1 MKILIHKKHIAATL
15 VVLLGIISFAFKNT
29 SSEETYASVYASKT
43 KLLQDELQLLLGES
57 QKANLQDKE
66 AVAQLQ
72 KNILKARI
80 AMKKA
85 DFWLRYLEPLAY
97 KKINGPLPVEWET
110 EVFEKFEKPYKRE
123 GAGLTLAALYLEED
137 NISNDSLY
145 SLIHA
150 AVAAADIYTHDS
162 ITTLLGD
169 FSNFWFCNRLHLLNL
184 ASIYTT
190 GFECPNTGSV
200 IPELLVMMQSTEEIY
215 AAYNQSFPLS
225 AISPAYLSLYS
236 KAIGFVQAQATEP
249 EHFDHFRFIKDY
261 VNPLFTLNQQL
272 ILQHRA
278 TSKSTLDYAL
288 NKQAKSIFSKN
299 LYEGQNSKGVYYNV
313 IDPDALAAIDKL
325 GKLLFYDPILSGN
338 NQRSCASCHKP
349 TEFFTDTVSATAF
362 QFDHAGLLT
371 RNTPSLL
378 NAGYNH
384 LAMLDGAHI
393 SLQDQ
398 TRAVLANPLE
408 MAANEQDIM
417 QKVLSCSVYKKELSK
432 LLVYTPQEPAITF
445 DHIVSAITFYYSKFS
460 HAYSGFD
467 LAIQESKTL
476 TADAVEG
483 FNLFMS
489 KAQCATCH
497 FTPQF
502 NGVKPPF
509 IGSEFEVLGTPADAG
524 YKNLS
529 SDKGRYLVNPAKETM
544 NAFRTGSLRNI
555 MHTAPY
561 MHNGVFKTMEEVIDF
576 YDAGGGAGHG
586 LRVSNQTL
594 SADSLHLDAAEKQKL
609 IAFLSS
615 LTENVPFEE
624 APKKLPTS
632 SVPALNN
639 RVVGGLY

>member
-1 MKILIHKKHIAATL
+1 M
-15 VVLLGIISFAFKNT
+15 
-29 SSEETYASVYASKT
+29 
-43 KLLQDELQLLLGES
+43 
-57 QKANLQDKE
+57 
-66 AVAQLQ
+66 
-72 KNILKARI
+72 
-80 AMKKA
+80 
-85 DFWLRYLEPLAY
+85 
-97 KKINGPLPVEWET
+97 
-110 EVFEKFEKPYKRE
+110 
-123 GAGLTLAALYLEED
+123 
-137 NISNDSLY
+137 
-145 SLIHA
+145 
-150 AVAAADIYTHDS
+150 
-162 ITTLLGD
+162 
-169 FSNFWFCNRLHLLNL
+169 HLLNL

-190 GFECPNTGSV
+190 GFECPDTKAV
-200 IPELLVMMQSTEEIY
+200 IPELLAMMQSTEEIY
-215 AAYNQSFPLS
+215 AAYNESFPLS
-225 AISPAYLSLYS
+225 AVSPAYLQLYA
-236 KAIGFVQAQATEP
+236 KAITFVQAQPSDP
-249 EHFDHFRFIKDY
+249 ERFDHFRFIKEY
-261 VNPLFTLNQQL
+261 VNPLFSLNQQL

-288 NKQAKSIFSKN
+288 NKQAKNIFSKN

-313 IDPDALAAIDKL
+313 IDPDALASIDKL

-349 TEFFTDTVSATAF
+349 TEFFTDTVSTTAF
-362 QFDHAGLLT
+362 QFDHAGLLP

-417 QKVLSCSVYKKELSK
+417 QKVLSCASYKKELTK
-432 LLVYTPQEPAITF
+432 LLVYTPQEPVITY

-460 HAYSGFD
+460 NAYAGFD
-467 LAIQESKTL
+467 LSMQDGKPLATEAI
-476 TADAVEG
+476 EG

-509 IGSEFEVLGTPADAG
+509 IGSEFEVLGTPADAN
-524 YKNLS
+524 YKSLS
-529 SDKGRYLVNPAKETM
+529 SDKGRYGVNPARETM

-586 LRVSNQTL
+586 LQVSNQTL
-594 SADSLHLDAAEKQKL
+594 AADSLHLDAAEKRKL

-615 LTENVPFEE
+615 LTENVPFED
-624 APKKLPTS
+624 APKKLPASTNQE
-632 SVPALNN
+632 LNN
-639 RVVGGLY
+639 RAVGGIY

>member
-1 MKILIHKKHIAATL
+1 MKICKKHMASTL
-15 VVLLGIISFAFKNT
+15 VIFLGIISFAFKNT

-43 KLLQDELQLLLGES
+43 KLLRDELKVLLSETKQADL
-57 QKANLQDKE
+57 KNKE
-66 AVAQLQ
+66 AVESLQ

-80 AMKKA
+80 QLKKT

-123 GAGLTLAALYLEED
+123 GAGLTLAALYLEEE
-137 NISNDSLY
+137 NASNDSLY
-145 SLIHA
+145 QLVNLATS
-150 AVAAADIYTHDS
+150 AADIYTHDS
-162 ITTLLGD
+162 ITALLRD
-169 FSNFWFCNRLHLLNL
+169 PSNFWFCNRLHLLNL

-190 GFECPNTGSV
+190 GFECPNPEAV
-200 IPELLVMMQSTEEIY
+200 IPELLLMMQSTEEIY
-215 AAYNQSFPLS
+215 AAYNESFPSS
-225 AISPAYLSLYS
+225 AVSPAYLSLYK
-236 KAIGFVQAQATEP
+236 KAIGFVQAQPAESGR
-249 EHFDHFRFIKDY
+249 FDHFGFIKNY
-261 VNPLFTLNQQL
+261 VNPLFALNQLL

-278 TSKSTLDYAL
+278 MSKSTLDYAL
-288 NKQAKSIFSKN
+288 SKQAKNIFSKN

-325 GKLLFYDPILSGN
+325 GKLFFYDPILSGN

-349 TEFFTDTVSATAF
+349 KEFFTDTSTATSL
-362 QFDHAGLLT
+362 QFNHTGLLA

-378 NAGYNH
+378 NAGFNH

-393 SLQDQ
+393 SLQNQ
-398 TRAVLANPLE
+398 TRAVLTNPLE
-408 MAANEQDIM
+408 MAATEQGIM
-417 QKVLSCSVYKKELSK
+417 EKVLSCASYKKELTK
-432 LLVYTPQEPAITF
+432 LLAYTPQEPVITF

-460 HAYSGFD
+460 NATSGFD
-467 LAIQESKTL
+467 LAMQEQTSL
-476 TADAVEG
+476 NADAVEG

-509 IGSEFEVLGTPADAG
+509 IGSEFEVLGTPADPA
-524 YKNLS
+524 YKS
-529 SDKGRYLVNPAKETM
+529 ISGDKGRYLVNPAQETM

-561 MHNGVFKTMEEVIDF
+561 MHNGVFKTMDEVIDF

-586 LRVSNQTL
+586 LQVSNQTL
-594 SADSLHLDAAEKQKL
+594 AADSLHLDAREKQKL
-609 IAFLSS
+609 IAFLAS
-615 LTENVPFEE
+615 LTESIPFED
-624 APKKLPTS
+624 APKKLPS
-632 SVPALNN
+632 SSIGELNN
-639 RVVGGLY
+639 RIVGGIY